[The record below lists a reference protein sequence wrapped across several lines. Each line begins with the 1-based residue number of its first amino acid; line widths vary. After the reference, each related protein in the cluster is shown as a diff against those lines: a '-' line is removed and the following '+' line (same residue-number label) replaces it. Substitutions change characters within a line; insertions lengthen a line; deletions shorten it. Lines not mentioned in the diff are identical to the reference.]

1 MNLPQP
7 KPAVTPDEYLAWEAA
22 QPEKH
27 EYVAGEVF
35 AMVGARRIHVAV
47 TGNCF
52 ALLKAHLRGTHCR
65 AFATDMKLRVEA
77 NNAFYYPDILVTC
90 DPQDL
95 AADLYMQHPK
105 VLIEVLSESTAAHDR
120 GDKFAAYRQ
129 LASLEEYALI
139 DPDRRTIEVFRRMA
153 DGNWLL
159 ATAESAQGLVLRSL
173 DFVAAPEAVFEDI
186 EAPASGTAE
195 QAGTAG

>member
-1 MNLPQP
+1 MILPQP
-7 KPAVTPDEYLAWEAA
+7 KPALTPDEYIAWEAT

-35 AMVGARRIHVAV
+35 AMVGARRAHVRITLNLA
-47 TGNCF
+47 G
-52 ALLKAHLRGTHCR
+52 LLGAHLRGSGCQV
-65 AFATDMKLRVEA
+65 FGVDMKLRVEA

-90 DPQDL
+90 DSRDL

-139 DPDRRTIEVFRRMA
+139 DPDRRTIDVFRRMP

-159 ATAESAQGLVLRSL
+159 ATAEAVQGLVLRSL
-173 DFVAAPEAVFEDI
+173 DFVAAPEAVFEDV
-186 EAPASGTAE
+186 EAPASGTA
-195 QAGTAG
+195 